1 MTDELTTRAERAVA
15 DFENAADFLRG
26 PHFEAIVS
34 KALQH
39 AIVAAQSP
47 WLDRRGAAAYCRC
60 GISSIDR
67 AVAEGIIH
75 RYERG
80 GTPLFLKSE
89 LDEAIRGGR
98 WRLK

>member
-1 MTDELTTRAERAVA
+1 MTDELTQRAERAVA
-15 DFENAADFLRG
+15 DFENASSFLKG
-26 PHFEAIVS
+26 PFFQAQMAEAV
-34 KALQH
+34 H
-39 AIVAAQSP
+39 AAVVAVQSP

-80 GTPLFLKSE
+80 GTPLFLRHE